1 MNPRD
6 SMNSTR
12 LRIVASG
19 DYMYLR
25 AGDSIEEMGFGSFL
39 AEPRV
44 GLDFLPAAP
53 QSDAIPDDALK
64 GADALLMLGQYLRA
78 PTIAAAADTLL
89 AAGRA
94 GAGTDKMD
102 VDACTRHGVIVFN
115 VPDALTEA
123 TAAGALALLL
133 AAARNLAPLD
143 RLTRTDRWD
152 DRVQYRG
159 LEIYRKTLGI
169 IGPGRIGGEL
179 IRLMAPFDMRMLAY
193 SPRLTAARAAAKGA
207 EAVPLATLMAES
219 DFVVVCCPLTPE
231 TEGLL
236 SATEIARMKPTAI
249 IVNVGRG
256 PVIDEDA
263 LVHALQER
271 RIAGAALDVFTV
283 QPLPKDD
290 PLTRLDNVLL
300 CPHFVCNNWDLRGAV
315 PKQVLQG
322 FLRLLEG
329 ELPENIVNP
338 EVLAVPAFRA
348 KHAALAARFSPST
361 RPR

>member
-1 MNPRD
+1 MSEPR
-6 SMNSTR
+6 
-12 LRIVASG
+12 LHIVASG

-25 AGDSIEEMGFGSFL
+25 GDDTIEEMGFSSFM

-44 GLDFLPAAP
+44 ALDFLPAAP

-64 GADALLMLGQYLRA
+64 GLDALLMLGQYLRA
-78 PTIAAAADTLL
+78 PAIAAAADTLM

-102 VDACTRHGVIVFN
+102 VEACTRHGVIVFN

-143 RLTRTDRWD
+143 HLTRAGRWD
-152 DRVQYRG
+152 DRARYRG
-159 LEIYRKTLGI
+159 REIYRKTLGI

-179 IRLMAPFDMRMLAY
+179 IRLMAPFAMRVLAY
-193 SPRLTAARAAAKGA
+193 SPRLTPERAAGRGA

-219 DFVVVCCPLTPE
+219 DYIVVCCPLTVE

-236 SATEIARMKPTAI
+236 SAAEIARMKPTAI
-249 IVNVGRG
+249 LVNVGRG
-256 PVIDEDA
+256 PVIDQAA
-263 LVHALQER
+263 LVRALQER
-271 RIAGAALDVFTV
+271 RIGGAALDVFTV

-300 CPHFVCNNWDLRGAV
+300 CPHFVCNNVDLLGAV
-315 PKQVLQG
+315 PTQVLQG
-322 FLRLLEG
+322 FLRLLAG
-329 ELPENIVNP
+329 ELPDDIVNP
-338 EVLAVPAFRA
+338 DVLTVPAFRA
-348 KHAALAARFSPST
+348 KHAALAARF
-361 RPR
+361 RA

>member
-1 MNPRD
+1 MTAAHLQP
-6 SMNSTR
+6 R

-19 DYMYLR
+19 DYMHLR
-25 AGDSIEEMGFGSFL
+25 ADDTIEEMGFSSFL

-44 GLDFLPAAP
+44 ALDFLPAAP
-53 QSDAIPDDALK
+53 QSDAIPDDALT

-78 PTIAAAADTLL
+78 PTIAAAASTLV

-102 VDACTRHGVIVFN
+102 VEACTRHGVVVFN

-143 RLTRTDRWD
+143 QLTRAGRWD
-152 DRVQYRG
+152 DRSQYRG
-159 LEIYRKTLGI
+159 REIYRKTLGI

-179 IRLMAPFDMRMLAY
+179 IRLMAPFAMRVLAY
-193 SPRLTAARAAAKGA
+193 SPRLTPARAAAKGA
-207 EAVPLATLMAES
+207 EAVPLAALMAES
-219 DFVVVCCPLTPE
+219 DYVVVCCPLTAE
-231 TEGLL
+231 TEGMLG
-236 SATEIARMKPTAI
+236 AAEIARMQPTAI
-249 IVNVGRG
+249 LVNVGRG
-256 PVIDEDA
+256 PVIDQAA
-263 LVHALQER
+263 LVRALEEK

-290 PLTRLDNVLL
+290 PLTKLDNALL
-300 CPHFVCNNWDLRGAV
+300 CPHFVCNNFDLRGSV
-315 PKQVLQG
+315 PAEVLRG

-329 ELPENIVNP
+329 QLPDNIVNP
-338 EVLAVPAFRA
+338 EVLDVTAFRT
-348 KHAALAARFSPST
+348 KHAALAGRFSPSA
-361 RPR
+361 RPP